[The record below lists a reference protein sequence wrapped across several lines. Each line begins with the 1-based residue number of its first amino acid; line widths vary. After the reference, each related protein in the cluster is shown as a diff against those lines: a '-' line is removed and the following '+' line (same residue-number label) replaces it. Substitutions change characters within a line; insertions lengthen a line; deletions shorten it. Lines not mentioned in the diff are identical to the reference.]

1 MVFEFDEYFRKLWP
15 ARVDR
20 TSYAKLL
27 GNFLPSPHDGQVPSE
42 HALTSLISM
51 EKVILY
57 DILVSEQ
64 KQLHV
69 YHHFQSNMSYIS
81 SIRKKHGK
89 CKKKSLG
96 EDKREIGPWYM
107 KISCQSV

>member
-51 EKVILY
+51 EK
-57 DILVSEQ
+57 
-64 KQLHV
+64 
-69 YHHFQSNMSYIS
+69 
-81 SIRKKHGK
+81 KHGK